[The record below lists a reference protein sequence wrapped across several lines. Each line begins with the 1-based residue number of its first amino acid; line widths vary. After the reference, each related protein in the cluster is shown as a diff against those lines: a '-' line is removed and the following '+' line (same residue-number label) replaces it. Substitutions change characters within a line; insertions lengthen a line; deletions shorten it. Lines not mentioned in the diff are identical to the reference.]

1 MKVEVY
7 CACGGAVRGRVKSSD
22 PKAID
27 KIVNTFRAVHY
38 FPGCGP
44 SDAKTARKARQK
56 RK

>member
-22 PKAID
+22 PKAVE
-27 KIVNTFRAVHY
+27 KIMNTFRAVHD

-44 SDAKTARKARQK
+44 SDAKAARKARRK